1 MYIHTVQ
8 RIQFCVNVQIV
19 AIACILQQLIFVS
32 DIRSL
37 FGYTV
42 FYFIELGRLSYN
54 PVALNPSPLLPA
66 IHSIHKINIYSYILG
81 QK

>member
-1 MYIHTVQ
+1 MT
-8 RIQFCVNVQIV
+8 NVQIE

-32 DIRSL
+32 EIRSL

-54 PVALNPSPLLPA
+54 PVVLNPSPLLPA